1 MILLSERIEGSC
13 MLLVA
18 SQIPNVTVLSRLP
31 GSWDESYALSSTFKL
46 QRSRWFC
53 IGSENTFPGFFSQ
66 EFFHR
71 FFVSGLTTAEL
82 VVVRP
87 IVIGTITCI
96 PYHVVRFFIR
106 LSAAIENR
114 IEDKIKDINFACLR
128 SLTPFL

>member
-1 MILLSERIEGSC
+1 MFNLI
-13 MLLVA
+13 
-18 SQIPNVTVLSRLP
+18 T
-31 GSWDESYALSSTFKL
+31 LSSNFKL

-53 IGSENTFPGFFSQ
+53 IGLENTFPGFFSQ

-71 FFVSGLTTAEL
+71 FFVTGLTTAEL
-82 VVVRP
+82 VCESP

-96 PYHVVRFFIR
+96 SCGMFSIR

-114 IEDKIKDINFACLR
+114 IEDKIKDINFACLI